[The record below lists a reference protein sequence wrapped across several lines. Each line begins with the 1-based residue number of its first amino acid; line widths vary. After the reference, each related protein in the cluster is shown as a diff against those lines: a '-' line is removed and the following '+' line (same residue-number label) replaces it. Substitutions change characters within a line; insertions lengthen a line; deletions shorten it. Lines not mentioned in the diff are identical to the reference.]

1 MHLIFD
7 CTPAQRLWQE
17 VVSAFNDI
25 LSAADP
31 EHTPVMISS
40 DLILFN
46 HPPEGLSQLHSRD
59 LIDIIMLGKHA
70 IIKLK
75 YRQNQERS
83 LNERLLIATVS
94 IDADK
99 IIAIR
104 TRAGQPLNIF
114 DVLVQKLK
122 TLVGF

>member
-31 EHTPVMISS
+31 NHTPVMISS

-46 HPPEGLSQLHSRD
+46 HPPEGLSQLYARD

-75 YRQNQERS
+75 YRQNHERP

-99 IIAIR
+99 ITSIR